1 MAAVLQAQYNLCAS
15 LATTLCCLWLCQ
27 EATRPRERIVVVQQP
42 TATGATGA
50 TAEQVVLVAN
60 NGTDLPLLAVHSSM
74 IERM

>member
-1 MAAVLQAQYNLCAS
+1 MAASVLQAQAHLCTS
-15 LATTLCCLWLCQ
+15 IATTLCCLWLCQ

-42 TATGATGA
+42 VATGA
-50 TAEQVVLVAN
+50 TAEQVMVVAN

>member
-1 MAAVLQAQYNLCAS
+1 MAASVLQAQYNLCAS

-27 EATRPRERIVVVQQP
+27 EATRPRERVVVVQQP
-42 TATGATGA
+42 TVTGA
-50 TAEQVVLVAN
+50 TAEQVMVVAN

>member
-1 MAAVLQAQYNLCAS
+1 MAASVLQAQYNLCAS

-27 EATRPRERIVVVQQP
+27 EATRPRERVVIVQQP
-42 TATGATGA
+42 TATGAT
-50 TAEQVVLVAN
+50 AEQVMVVAN